1 MVIALAALLLA
12 APAVNVDESR
22 MRALIE
28 HLAAF
33 NTRNTSTPE
42 LEQAATWVADEFRKI
57 PGLQVEMFKYD
68 LAPGPRVPVGKTV
81 VEVVAT
87 LPGRTDHRVIIGGH
101 LDSINMTRG
110 ADVYTARA
118 PGANDDLSGVA
129 LTMEAARLM
138 SQKSWNDTL
147 VFVAFSGEEQGLL
160 GSAALARFA
169 KKEGWKIDGVLS
181 NDMVSNSS
189 NHVGERDEHHVRVF
203 SEESPMDEL
212 HKLADYISDK
222 EIRFHLLPMHESRE
236 LARYIE
242 WIQNTRKEDLFF
254 DPELMRTRT
263 AKPRHGVKLVFRK
276 DRFGRGGDHSSF
288 NNEGFTA
295 VRFVEMYEEY
305 TRQHTPL
312 DLPDHVD
319 YKYLANNARVNILA
333 ASALAN
339 APDPPTRVR
348 VVRDQS
354 QTTTLT
360 WDGAADANYV
370 VYWRETTSPVWEAAR
385 PYRGNK
391 AVVEMVNKD
400 DHLFAVG
407 APGGIPVPAN

>member
-1 MVIALAALLLA
+1 MVIALAALALA
-12 APAVNVDESR
+12 APAMNVDESR
-22 MRALIE
+22 MKALIE

-42 LEQAATWVADEFRKI
+42 LEQAAHWVADEFRKI
-57 PGLQVEMFKYD
+57 PGLQLEVFQYD
-68 LAPGPRVPVGKTV
+68 IHQSQRIPVDKKV

-110 ADVYTARA
+110 ADLYTARA

-129 LTMEAARLM
+129 LTFEAAHLM
-138 SQKSWNDTL
+138 SQKQWNDTL

-160 GSAALARFA
+160 GSAALARHA
-169 KKEGWKIDGVLS
+169 KQEGWKIDGVLS

-189 NHVGERDEHHVRVF
+189 DHLGEHDDRSVRVF
-203 SEESPMDEL
+203 SEES
-212 HKLADYISDK
+212 AA
-222 EIRFHLLPMHESRE
+222 HESRE

-242 WIQNTRKEDLFF
+242 WLQNTRKEDLFF
-254 DPELMRTRT
+254 DGDLTRKRTS
-263 AKPRHGVKLVFRK
+263 KPGHAVKLVFRK

-295 VRFVEMYEEY
+295 VRFVEVYEEY
-305 TRQHTPL
+305 TRQHTPF
-312 DLPDHVD
+312 DLPDHID
-319 YKYLANNARVNILA
+319 YRYLANNARVNILA

-339 APDPPTRVR
+339 APAPPTRVR

-360 WDGAADANYV
+360 WEGADGSYV

-385 PYRGNK
+385 VFKGNK
-391 AVVEMVNKD
+391 AVIEKVNKD
-400 DHLFAVG
+400 DHVFAVG
-407 APGGIPVPAN
+407 TPGGIPVPAT